1 MSSMTV
7 IKIPPPFPSKKKAV
21 AGGTRPSLA
30 SVTVMGR
37 SRASADNPRQ
47 VANVKGMQN
56 LHSQRVSHM
65 QVSML
70 FSECLMNTSNWP
82 ISRACDTTTNKVSC
96 GLS

>member
-1 MSSMTV
+1 MNSTRRPDEKKTHMSSMTV
-7 IKIPPPFPSKKKAV
+7 IRIPPPLPSKKKAV

-56 LHSQRVSHM
+56 LHNQRSWSYASVNI
-65 QVSML
+65 L
-70 FSECLMNTSNWP
+70 FTILRNT
-82 ISRACDTTTNKVSC
+82 ATDQ
-96 GLS
+96 

>member
-7 IKIPPPFPSKKKAV
+7 IRIPPPSKKNAV
-21 AGGTRPSLA
+21 AGGTSPSLA

-56 LHSQRVSHM
+56 LHSQQSTMITRI
-65 QVSML
+65 
-70 FSECLMNTSNWP
+70 FNTF
-82 ISRACDTTTNKVSC
+82 
-96 GLS
+96 